1 MVKPSRQQSD
11 YGPQEWFTES
21 WSMAPFSVDKGATC
35 ELLNESGEGY
45 VVAANLPIEDDETGF
60 LHYKAMISTLGGTQ
74 KIEYPQI
81 KHITKSRSITE
92 PHTATSTVH

>member
-1 MVKPSRQQSD
+1 
-11 YGPQEWFTES
+11 
-21 WSMAPFSVDKGATC
+21 MAPFSVDKGATC

-74 KIEYPQI
+74 KIEYPQNQAYYEI
-81 KHITKSRSITE
+81 KIDYRA
-92 PHTATSTVH
+92 HTVTSTVL